1 MPTWGTSLI
10 HHTPSTGERS
20 TSDGNALPIS
30 ADLCCGVVDA
40 AEGNTWYAASKEDSL
55 KAGLSTAAEAI
66 AAMQ

>member
-1 MPTWGTSLI
+1 
-10 HHTPSTGERS
+10 
-20 TSDGNALPIS
+20 
-30 ADLCCGVVDA
+30 VVDA